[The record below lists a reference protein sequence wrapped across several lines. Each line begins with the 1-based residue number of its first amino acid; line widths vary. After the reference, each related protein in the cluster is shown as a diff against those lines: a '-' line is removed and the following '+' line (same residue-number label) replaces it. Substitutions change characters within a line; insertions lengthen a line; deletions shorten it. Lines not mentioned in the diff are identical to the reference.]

1 MTSAQSAGTGEA
13 HLVVDGLKLSFGGVD
28 VLRGVGFEVPR
39 GSIFGLVGP
48 NGAGKTSLLNCA
60 NGFYRPRTGAVH
72 FEGERITGLR
82 PSQIARRGIART
94 FQNVELI
101 RDTTALNNI
110 MLGRD
115 IHMRTNVATAALY
128 WGPGRRAEVEHR
140 VKVESVIEFLEIEA
154 LRKQMVANLSYGQQ
168 KMVEIAR
175 ALATEPRLLL
185 LDEPTSGMNRE
196 EKEDVA
202 RFIIRMK
209 HEMGM
214 TQILIEHD
222 IRFVSDLCDQVVVLD
237 FGEVIAAGDPKDVWR
252 NERVIEAY
260 MGTLGRGADE
270 AAGTALSP

>member
-1 MTSAQSAGTGEA
+1 MITMDAASSDQPQFMVEDLS
-13 HLVVDGLKLSFGGVD
+13 LSFGGID
-28 VLRGVGFEVPR
+28 VLRGVSFQVPR

-60 NGFYRPRTGAVH
+60 NGFYRPRAGRIL
-72 FEGERITGLR
+72 FEGQHISGMR
-82 PSQIARRGIART
+82 PAQIARRGIART
-94 FQNVELI
+94 FQNVELV

-115 IHMRTNVATAALY
+115 LHMRTNLATAALY
-128 WGPGRRAEVEHR
+128 WGPGRRAEVAHR
-140 VKVESVIEFLEIEA
+140 MKVEAVIEFLEIES
-154 LRKQMVANLSYGQQ
+154 LRKQLVANLSYGQQ
-168 KMVEIAR
+168 KLVEIAR

-202 RFIIRMK
+202 RFIVRMK

-222 IRFVSDLCDQVVVLD
+222 IRFVTDLCDEIVVLD
-237 FGEVIAAGDPKDVWR
+237 FGEVIAAGGPNEVWR
-252 NERVIEAY
+252 DERVIQAY
-260 MGTLGRGADE
+260 IGNLGKASSDAAD
-270 AAGTALSP
+270 TAIPQ